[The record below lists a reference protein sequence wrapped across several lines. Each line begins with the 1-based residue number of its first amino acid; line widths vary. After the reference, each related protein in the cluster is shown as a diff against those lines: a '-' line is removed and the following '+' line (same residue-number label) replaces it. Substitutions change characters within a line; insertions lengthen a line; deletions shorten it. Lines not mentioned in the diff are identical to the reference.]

1 MTIKNSTVGGIT
13 QALLQHRFKDD
24 VQSLRE
30 DARALAHDIAQ
41 SRLSD
46 EEKRLIAVVPQSWLC
61 AISGIYVE
69 APYLRLKLGFGMNLH
84 VERMALGKVET
95 ILSPISVG
103 GTWSSQPSIIIGGKP
118 GDDALI
124 ERATRISDRL
134 TQLESAIKTARAKT
148 SGTIGQFTTVKK
160 LIEGWPEI
168 EPFARPYL
176 ETKTRIQLPAVQLT
190 EMNDLLDLPVDP
202 DGKAA

>member
-1 MTIKNSTVGGIT
+1 MPIKNSTVCVIT

-24 VQSLRE
+24 IQSLRE
-30 DARALAHDIAQ
+30 DARALAHDIVQ

-46 EEKRLIAVVPQSWLC
+46 EEKQLMAVVPQSWLC
-61 AISGIYVE
+61 AISGIHVE
-69 APYLRLKLGFGMNLH
+69 APYVRVKLGFGMNLR
-84 VERMALGKVET
+84 VEHMALGKVET
-95 ILSPISVG
+95 LLTPISVA
-103 GTWSSQPSIIIGGKP
+103 GTWSSQPSIIIGGNP
-118 GDDALI
+118 GDDTLI
-124 ERATRISDRL
+124 ERTTRISDRL

-176 ETKTRIQLPAVQLT
+176 EAKTRIQLPAVQLT
-190 EMNDLLDLPVDP
+190 EMNSLLDLPVEDS
-202 DGKAA
+202 KVA